1 MLISLLTHVFFFSS
15 IQDVSCPEAVKVDDI
30 DSSAV
35 TAAFEKAKSAYAS
48 AESGSVAQAYAQIDM
63 EVNKAMGAAVGIT
76 LG

>member
-1 MLISLLTHVFFFSS
+1 MKI
-15 IQDVSCPEAVKVDDI
+15 DDI

-35 TAAFEKAKSAYAS
+35 TAAYEKAKAAYAA